1 MTKSRRGST
10 PRSTRRAIGVK
21 LLEVA
26 LMVAFLLLMTNVV
39 LPWAAQSMA
48 DGFVRSIEQPR

>member
-1 MTKSRRGST
+1 MTKSRR
-10 PRSTRRAIGVK
+10 RSTRRSVGLI

-26 LMVAFLLLMTNVV
+26 FTVAFLLLMINIV

-48 DGFVRSIEQPR
+48 DGFVRSIEQSQ